1 MTAPRAQWKGFIKL
15 ALLSCTVALYTATS
29 QSERISLHMLN
40 RKTGN
45 RLRRDFVDDATGKPV
60 AKEEQ
65 VKGFE
70 VDSGDY
76 VTVTQEEIDAAIPHS
91 TKTISLESFVH
102 ADDVDNVYIDSP
114 YYLAPVSAADAE
126 VFQLIQDAMQAEKVV
141 GLARTV
147 LFRRDRVLLLQPEGK
162 GMIASTLHYDYEV
175 RSAEEAFAEIPK
187 ARTKGEMLKLA
198 EHIIETKKGK
208 MTFGDFED
216 RYESALA
223 DLIKA
228 KQQGKKIPLS
238 AKPKAGNVIN
248 LLDALRE
255 SAGKKAAA
263 KKTATRKKAAAARTA
278 KTSVSTKAPKRKAS

>member
-1 MTAPRAQWKGFIKL
+1 MVAPRAQWKGFLKL
-15 ALLSCTVALYTATS
+15 ALLSCSVALYTATS

-70 VDSGDY
+70 IDSGDY

-91 TKTISLESFVH
+91 NKTISIESFVP

-147 LFRRDRVLLLQPEGK
+147 LFRRDRVLLLRPEGK

-175 RSAEEAFAEIPK
+175 RSAEESFTEIPT
-187 ARTKGEMLKLA
+187 ARTKGEMLELA
-198 EHIIETKKGK
+198 EHIIETKKGE

-228 KQQGKKIPLS
+228 KQQGKKIPIPPR
-238 AKPKAGNVIN
+238 PKAGNVIN

-263 KKTATRKKAAAARTA
+263 MKTATRKKAAAARTS
-278 KTSVSTKAPKRKAS
+278 KTSVSAKPPKRKAS

>member
-1 MTAPRAQWKGFIKL
+1 MAAPRAQWKGFLKL
-15 ALLSCTVALYTATS
+15 ALLICSVALYTATS
-29 QSERISLHMLN
+29 QSDRISLHMLN

-76 VTVTQEEIDAAIPHS
+76 VTVTQEEIDVAIPHS
-91 TKTISLESFVH
+91 NKTISIESFVP

-147 LFRRDRVLLLQPEGK
+147 LFRRDRVLLLRPEGK

-216 RYESALA
+216 RYESALV

-228 KQQGKKIPLS
+228 KQQGKKIPIP
-238 AKPKAGNVIN
+238 ARPTAGNVIN